1 MAVLLVNVKEIVYF
15 QQYVM
20 YYTIILNAFSIVSMK
35 LSVGYGIYLF
45 ISVNKFLYKS
55 FFIPTKWNIVFL
67 LSCWYQILTIAKR
80 ERWYTSQKTFFTD
93 KKKLQ
98 FRIVQKTP
106 FFINPAVLEY
116 TCLDIVVVLALI
128 IYICIHCEPFNCWKS
143 IVKPQ
148 NK

>member
-106 FFINPAVLEY
+106 FL
-116 TCLDIVVVLALI
+116 
-128 IYICIHCEPFNCWKS
+128 
-143 IVKPQ
+143 
-148 NK
+148 